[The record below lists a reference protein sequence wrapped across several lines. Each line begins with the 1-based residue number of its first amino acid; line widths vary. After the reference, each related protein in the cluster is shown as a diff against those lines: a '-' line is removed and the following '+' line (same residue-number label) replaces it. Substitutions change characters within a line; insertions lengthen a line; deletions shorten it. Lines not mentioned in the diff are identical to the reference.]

1 MNLILSLS
9 LVLIAYYMAWRYS
22 KTEADP
28 DIAMF
33 TLAGFTGAW
42 YGRDFVDCKSPL
54 VHLWFYAITRIT
66 GPDMASVKFLHHFLV
81 GAASVGYYLIS
92 GDYWGALAF
101 AVLINSGWLFAFTGN
116 VGQVPAALILL
127 ALSITN
133 PWIGCTLLVLAVLYE
148 PKMLLTMAAIVI
160 LRDWY
165 LPALAWIVV
174 GLALAW
180 LLYAFKREWFD
191 WLIEANV
198 IIPYRMNK
206 VRPGLYVWS
215 PWFTSHAMLYILPWV
230 IAAVY
235 ANNDVWYWLPAVLYM
250 VFISLGRVIR
260 PHHLLPFVPWI
271 AASGISPAWVL
282 GLVCV
287 DFLSS
292 GLYLGDIWTRH
303 YRSFIDPI
311 RECKQLGERL
321 QHEPGSLWVNGMH
334 TEVYTYAQKF
344 PMFGLVEQ
352 IEINGAAVE
361 RRRKMLAEF
370 GKNPPDLVVET
381 PEPNGVEFNSYGYEL
396 LITGNY
402 TRTWR
407 RKK

>member
-1 MNLILSLS
+1 MTLTLSISLI
-9 LVLIAYYMAWRYS
+9 VIAAFVAWRYS

-54 VHLWFYAITRIT
+54 VHLWFYGITKMVGT
-66 GPDMASVKFLHHFLV
+66 DMARVKFAHHLLV
-81 GAASVGYYLIS
+81 GASSVIYYLIS

-101 AVLINSGWLFAFTGN
+101 TTLINSGWLFAFTGN
-116 VGQVPAALILL
+116 VGQVPAALFLIAL
-127 ALSITN
+127 AVQQ
-133 PWIGCTLLVLAVLYE
+133 PWIGCSLLVIAVLYE
-148 PKMLLTMAAIVI
+148 PKLLFSMAAMVI
-160 LRDWY
+160 WRGWY
-165 LPALAWIVV
+165 EPAFAWIGV
-174 GLALAW
+174 GLLLAVF
-180 LLYAFKREWFD
+180 LFYYKRQWFD

-206 VRPGLYVWS
+206 VRPGLYEWS

-235 ANNDVWYWLPAVLYM
+235 ANNNIWYWLPAVIYA

-260 PHHLLPFVPWI
+260 PHHLLPIVPWI

-292 GLYLGDIWTRH
+292 GFYMGDIWTRF
-303 YRSFIDPI
+303 YRFFIDPA
-311 RECKQLGERL
+311 RECKEVGEL
-321 QHEPGSLWVNGMH
+321 LANKSGMVWVSGMH

-344 PMFGLVEQ
+344 PPYGLVEQ
-352 IEINGAAVE
+352 IEINSVATE
-361 RRRKMLAEF
+361 RRRMMIEQF
-370 GKNPPDLVVET
+370 RHNPPDWVVET
-381 PEPNGVEFNSYGYEL
+381 PNPNGVNFDGYGFE
-396 LITGNY
+396 IVTVGNY